1 MLLFAFE
8 SRLFSMLLGS
18 KLYEA
23 NGFSFGESVMRKFR
37 EHHLGTKMVKIRI
50 SHVSRCNGTH

>member
-23 NGFSFGESVMRKFR
+23 NGFSFGESVTCKFR
-37 EHHLGTKMVKIRI
+37 EYANRI
-50 SHVSRCNGTH
+50 KNSFRNENGEN